1 MQVENIQVIGVDQGN
16 RNIKTASSV
25 VPNGIMESDTIPAL
39 AKDIL
44 RYNDR
49 YYALSYG
56 RQTYT
61 RDKTQ
66 GDEFLALTLMSICR
80 ELRYRGYA
88 NDGGPCVAE
97 VILALDLPIEH
108 YRVQKEKHKDFFEKR
123 LGNAVCEFD
132 GVLYRIHVR
141 LVDVYPQGFA
151 ALMSNRE
158 LLQRHD
164 RLCVVDIGGYQ
175 VNTVMMKKDSDGESV
190 PVMKYCRTFDMGI
203 IPLLTEIKRN
213 IDVSFDMKI
222 DDSVV
227 EDILSGKERYLP
239 EEIRKMAYGIAE
251 KYVDGILGELYEAE
265 INLKTTPFLLVGGG
279 SIMLLNWIRQ
289 SKRVSISA
297 MFVEEDIRANARGA
311 EWMSLTRTA

>member
-1 MQVENIQVIGVDQGN
+1 
-16 RNIKTASSV
+16 
-25 VPNGIMESDTIPAL
+25 
-39 AKDIL
+39 
-44 RYNDR
+44 
-49 YYALSYG
+49 
-56 RQTYT
+56 
-61 RDKTQ
+61 
-66 GDEFLALTLMSICR
+66 
-80 ELRYRGYA
+80 
-88 NDGGPCVAE
+88 
-97 VILALDLPIEH
+97 
-108 YRVQKEKHKDFFEKR
+108 
-123 LGNAVCEFD
+123 
-132 GVLYRIHVR
+132 
-141 LVDVYPQGFA
+141 
-151 ALMSNRE
+151 MSNRE

-289 SKRVSISA
+289 SKRCLLYTSRCV
-297 MFVEEDIRANARGA
+297 
-311 EWMSLTRTA
+311 